1 MRKIYFAFGANT
13 STASMAARC
22 PASKP
27 IGKAILHDYGLVF
40 RGEADIQVSQ
50 NAAVHGALWSI
61 TKECE
66 RSLDRFEGFPHLYVK
81 KLVYVSHQDHGDVEA
96 MVYVMRNNSSLEPP
110 KQAYV
115 NLIAEGYSDF
125 GIPAMQLLSAIEV
138 AKQAYGEEIEM
149 ICKSELSYS
158 IGR

>member
-1 MRKIYFAFGANT
+1 
-13 STASMAARC
+13 MATRC

-27 IGKAILHDYGLVF
+27 IGKAILHGYRMVF
-40 RGEADIQVSQ
+40 RGVADIQVSL
-50 NAAVHGALWSI
+50 NDAVHGALWSI

-81 KLVYVSHQDHGDVEA
+81 KLANVFHQDHDIVEA
-96 MVYVMRNNSSLEPP
+96 IVYVMRNNSSLEPP

-138 AKQAYGEEIEM
+138 AKQAYSEEIEM
-149 ICKSELSYS
+149 ICNSELSYS
-158 IGR
+158 IGRWW